1 MGSVSKDKRNTDK
14 CSSQLARQF
23 EEVAT
28 TQNIQQ
34 ISCIMYVWF
43 EYATLSQY
51 RSYISI

>member
-28 TQNIQQ
+28 THSSVK
-34 ISCIMYVWF
+34 ISNKFRV
-43 EYATLSQY
+43 
-51 RSYISI
+51 